1 MEALN
6 ELCLYN
12 PVKTI
17 NYQIIQNQ
25 RRRRDSNDQKA
36 VRGIA
41 KKKKK
46 KPLLLD
52 YDTTSLPKH
61 Q

>member
-1 MEALN
+1 MKALN

-41 KKKKK
+41 KKKGKK
-46 KPLLLD
+46 KK
-52 YDTTSLPKH
+52 TSFIRL
-61 Q
+61 